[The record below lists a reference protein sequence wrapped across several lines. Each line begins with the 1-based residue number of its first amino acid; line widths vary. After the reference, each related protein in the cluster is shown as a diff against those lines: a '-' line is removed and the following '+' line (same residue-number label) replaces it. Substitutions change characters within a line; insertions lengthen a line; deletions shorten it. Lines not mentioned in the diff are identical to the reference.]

1 MVSIPRLTERE
12 IQIAAM
18 SGCGLSEKE
27 IAARISISPNTVRVH
42 VENIKRRLGA
52 KNKTHAVA
60 ILIAANI
67 ICLKHEVGQVDVLQA
82 TSPPDSQSK

>member
-1 MVSIPRLTERE
+1 MPSKPRFTQRE

-18 SGCGLSEKE
+18 SGCGLSERE
-27 IAARISISPNTVRVH
+27 IAARLSISPHTVRVH

-60 ILIAANI
+60 ILLAAGI
-67 ICLKHEVGQVDVLQA
+67 ISLTHEVGQVDGLQA
-82 TSPPDSQSK
+82 TCSPDS